1 MSSPTSVSA
10 TWTCR
15 QRPTASGAPYRM
27 RAPRT
32 RLDRRATSKMTQ
44 AAEVLTAT
52 RASETKL
59 VAGVCFAH
67 LVSHYYMLMLA
78 PLFAFIRADF
88 GVTYTE
94 LSLALTAFNVVS
106 AVSQTPVGFFID
118 RTGPRINLIGG
129 LLLGSPAIAI
139 AGAAH
144 SYGVFVAMFA
154 GMGLASPVYH
164 RADYTLLSERVS
176 PRRMTQVFSFHTCS
190 GMIGSAIAPVVLLS
204 MQSAVGWRG
213 AFLCSALLGVVAA
226 LFLALQGEP
235 PVVQASR
242 PKPHSEEAA
251 WSSAGWRL
259 LLSPP
264 ILLNLVFFV
273 VLSMVGGGLN
283 QYLVVG
289 LGALYGTPP
298 ALANTALTGLLTM
311 SAVGVLLGGALAART
326 KRHNLVA
333 CAGLL
338 MTGAASTFIAFG
350 DPGALLLVL
359 IASLS
364 GFTSGMAM
372 PSRDMIVRS
381 VPPPG
386 SFGKVFGFVTTG
398 FHIGG
403 MVAPLIFAQFLDHG
417 YPRGVFLYVAACALV
432 AIATVAFGMSGRR
445 TA

>member
-1 MSSPTSVSA
+1 
-10 TWTCR
+10 
-15 QRPTASGAPYRM
+15 M

-32 RLDRRATSKMTQ
+32 RLDRRATLKMTQ

-129 LLLGSPAIAI
+129 LLLGSAAIAI
-139 AGAAH
+139 AGAAN
-144 SYGVFVAMFA
+144 SYWVFVAMFA
-154 GMGLASPVYH
+154 VMGLANTVYH
-164 RADYTLLSERVS
+164 PADYTLLSERVS

-235 PVVQASR
+235 PVVQASH

-251 WSSAGWRL
+251 GSSAGWRL

-338 MTGAASTFIAFG
+338 MTGAASTFIAFV

-381 VPPPG
+381 VTPPG

-432 AIATVAFGMSGRR
+432 AIGTVAFGMSGRR

>member
-1 MSSPTSVSA
+1 VSGCA
-10 TWTCR
+10 
-15 QRPTASGAPYRM
+15 AAK
-27 RAPRT
+27 A
-32 RLDRRATSKMTQ
+32 KMTQ
-44 AAEVLTAT
+44 AAEAFTVS

-67 LVSHYYMLMLA
+67 LVSHYYMLTLA

-94 LSLALTAFNVVS
+94 LSLALTTFNVVS

-118 RTGPRINLIGG
+118 RTGARINLIGG
-129 LLLGSPAIAI
+129 LLLGSAAIAI
-139 AGAAH
+139 AGAVH
-144 SYGVFVAMFA
+144 SFWVFIAMFA
-154 GMGLASPVYH
+154 LMGLANTVYH
-164 RADYTLLSERVS
+164 PADYTLLSERVS

-190 GMIGSAIAPVVLLS
+190 GMIGSAIAPVSLLF

-226 LFLALQGEP
+226 LVLAVQGEP
-235 PVVQASR
+235 PVVHPAHPSKPRGEEPAS
-242 PKPHSEEAA
+242 
-251 WSSAGWRL
+251 WQL

-264 ILLNLVFFV
+264 ILLNLLFFV

-298 ALANTALTGLLTM
+298 ALANTALTGLLAM
-311 SAVGVLLGGALAART
+311 SAIGVLLGGTLAGRT
-326 KRHNLVA
+326 ARHNLVA
-333 CAGLL
+333 CAGLVV
-338 MTGAASTFIAFG
+338 TGSASTLIALV

-364 GFTSGMAM
+364 GFASGMTM

-381 VPPPG
+381 VTPQG

-445 TA
+445 TRKMS

>member
-1 MSSPTSVSA
+1 MA
-10 TWTCR
+10 
-15 QRPTASGAPYRM
+15 
-27 RAPRT
+27 
-32 RLDRRATSKMTQ
+32 Q
-44 AAEVLTAT
+44 AAELLTPA

-94 LSLALTAFNVVS
+94 LSLALTTFNVVS

-118 RTGPRINLIGG
+118 RTGARINLIGG
-129 LLLGSPAIAI
+129 LLLGSAAIAI
-139 AGAAH
+139 AGAVH
-144 SYGVFVAMFA
+144 SFWVFIAMFA
-154 GMGLASPVYH
+154 VLGLANTVYH
-164 RADYTLLSERVS
+164 PADYTLLSERVS

-190 GMIGSAIAPVVLLS
+190 GMIGSAIAPVSLLF

-226 LFLALQGEP
+226 LVLAVQGEP
-235 PVVQASR
+235 PVVHPAHPSKPRGEEPAS
-242 PKPHSEEAA
+242 
-251 WSSAGWRL
+251 WQL

-264 ILLNLVFFV
+264 ILLNLLFFV

-311 SAVGVLLGGALAART
+311 SAIGVLLGGALAGRT
-326 KRHNLVA
+326 ARHNLVA
-333 CAGLL
+333 CAGLVV
-338 MTGAASTFIAFG
+338 TGSASTLIALV

-364 GFTSGMAM
+364 GFASGMTM

-381 VPPPG
+381 VTPQG

>member
-1 MSSPTSVSA
+1 MA
-10 TWTCR
+10 
-15 QRPTASGAPYRM
+15 
-27 RAPRT
+27 
-32 RLDRRATSKMTQ
+32 Q
-44 AAEVLTAT
+44 AAELLTPART
-52 RASETKL
+52 SETKL

-94 LSLALTAFNVVS
+94 LSLALTTFNVVS

-118 RTGPRINLIGG
+118 RTGARINLIGG
-129 LLLGSPAIAI
+129 LLLGSAAIAI
-139 AGAAH
+139 AGAVH
-144 SYGVFVAMFA
+144 SFWVFIAMFA
-154 GMGLASPVYH
+154 VLGLANTVYH
-164 RADYTLLSERVS
+164 PADYTLLSERVS

-190 GMIGSAIAPVVLLS
+190 GMIGSAIAPVSLLF

-226 LFLALQGEP
+226 LVLAVQGEP
-235 PVVQASR
+235 PVVHPAHPSKPRGEEPAS
-242 PKPHSEEAA
+242 
-251 WSSAGWRL
+251 WQL

-264 ILLNLVFFV
+264 ILLNLLFFV

-298 ALANTALTGLLTM
+298 GLANTALTGLLTM
-311 SAVGVLLGGALAART
+311 SAIGVLLGGVLAGRTAR
-326 KRHNLVA
+326 HSLVA
-333 CAGLL
+333 CTGLL
-338 MTGAASTFIAFG
+338 VTGAASTLIAFV

-364 GFTSGMAM
+364 GFASGMTM

-381 VPPPG
+381 VTPPG

>member
-1 MSSPTSVSA
+1 MRCLNSASS

-15 QRPTASGAPYRM
+15 RRRTASGAPSKTP
-27 RAPRT
+27 APRT
-32 RLDRRATSKMTQ
+32 RPDRPRPRPKRTMAQ
-44 AAEVLTAT
+44 AAELLTPA

-94 LSLALTAFNVVS
+94 LSLALTTFNVVS

-118 RTGPRINLIGG
+118 RTGARINLIDG
-129 LLLGSPAIAI
+129 LLLGSAAIAI
-139 AGAAH
+139 AGAVE
-144 SYGVFVAMFA
+144 SFWVFIAMFA
-154 GMGLASPVYH
+154 VLGLANTVYH
-164 RADYTLLSERVS
+164 PADYTLLSERVS
-176 PRRMTQVFSFHTCS
+176 PRRMTQVFSFHTSS
-190 GMIGSAIAPVVLLS
+190 GMIGSAIAPVSLLL

-226 LFLALQGEP
+226 FVLVVQGEP
-235 PVVQASR
+235 PVVHPAHPSKPRGEEPAS
-242 PKPHSEEAA
+242 
-251 WSSAGWRL
+251 WQL

-264 ILLNLVFFV
+264 ILLNLLFFV

-298 ALANTALTGLLTM
+298 VLANTALTGLLTM
-311 SAVGVLLGGALAART
+311 SAIGVLLGGALAART
-326 KRHNLVA
+326 ARHNLVA
-333 CAGLL
+333 CAGLVV
-338 MTGAASTFIAFG
+338 TGSASTLIALV

-364 GFTSGMAM
+364 GFASGMTM

-381 VPPPG
+381 VTPQG

>member
-1 MSSPTSVSA
+1 MA
-10 TWTCR
+10 
-15 QRPTASGAPYRM
+15 
-27 RAPRT
+27 
-32 RLDRRATSKMTQ
+32 Q
-44 AAEVLTAT
+44 AAELLTPA

-94 LSLALTAFNVVS
+94 LSLALTTFNVVS

-118 RTGPRINLIGG
+118 RTGARINLIGG
-129 LLLGSPAIAI
+129 LLLGSAAIAI
-139 AGAAH
+139 AGAVE
-144 SYGVFVAMFA
+144 SFWVFIAMFA
-154 GMGLASPVYH
+154 VLGLANTVYH
-164 RADYTLLSERVS
+164 PADYTLLSERVS

-190 GMIGSAIAPVVLLS
+190 GMIGSAIAPVSLLF

-226 LFLALQGEP
+226 LVLAVQGEP
-235 PVVQASR
+235 PVVHPAHPSKPRGEEPAS
-242 PKPHSEEAA
+242 
-251 WSSAGWRL
+251 WQL

-264 ILLNLVFFV
+264 ILLNLLFFV

-298 ALANTALTGLLTM
+298 ALANTALTGLLAM
-311 SAVGVLLGGALAART
+311 SAIGVLLGGALAGRT
-326 KRHNLVA
+326 ARHNLVA
-333 CAGLL
+333 CAGLVV
-338 MTGAASTFIAFG
+338 TGSASALIALV

-364 GFTSGMAM
+364 GFASGMTM

-381 VPPPG
+381 VTPQG

>member
-1 MSSPTSVSA
+1 MA
-10 TWTCR
+10 
-15 QRPTASGAPYRM
+15 
-27 RAPRT
+27 
-32 RLDRRATSKMTQ
+32 Q
-44 AAEVLTAT
+44 AAELLTPA

-94 LSLALTAFNVVS
+94 LSLALTTFNVVS

-118 RTGPRINLIGG
+118 RTGARINLIGG
-129 LLLGSPAIAI
+129 LLLGSAAIAI
-139 AGAAH
+139 AGAVH
-144 SYGVFVAMFA
+144 SFWVFIAMFA
-154 GMGLASPVYH
+154 VLGLANTVYH
-164 RADYTLLSERVS
+164 PADYTLLSERVS

-190 GMIGSAIAPVVLLS
+190 GMIGSAIAPVSLLF

-226 LFLALQGEP
+226 LVLAVQGEP
-235 PVVQASR
+235 PVVHPAHPSKPRGEEPAS
-242 PKPHSEEAA
+242 
-251 WSSAGWRL
+251 WQL

-264 ILLNLVFFV
+264 ILLNLLFFV

-298 ALANTALTGLLTM
+298 ALANTALTGLLAM
-311 SAVGVLLGGALAART
+311 SAIGVLLGGALAGRT
-326 KRHNLVA
+326 ARHNLVA
-333 CAGLL
+333 CAGLVV
-338 MTGAASTFIAFG
+338 TGSASTLIALV

-364 GFTSGMAM
+364 GFASGMTM

-381 VPPPG
+381 VTPQG

>member
-1 MSSPTSVSA
+1 MA
-10 TWTCR
+10 
-15 QRPTASGAPYRM
+15 
-27 RAPRT
+27 
-32 RLDRRATSKMTQ
+32 Q
-44 AAEVLTAT
+44 AAELLTPA

-94 LSLALTAFNVVS
+94 LSLALTTFNVVS

-118 RTGPRINLIGG
+118 RTGARINLIGG
-129 LLLGSPAIAI
+129 LLLGSAAIAI
-139 AGAAH
+139 AGAVE
-144 SYGVFVAMFA
+144 SFWVFIAMFA
-154 GMGLASPVYH
+154 VLGLANTVYH
-164 RADYTLLSERVS
+164 PADYTLLSERVS

-190 GMIGSAIAPVVLLS
+190 GMIGSAIAPVSLLF

-226 LFLALQGEP
+226 LVLAVQGEP
-235 PVVQASR
+235 PVVHPAHPSKPRGEEPAS
-242 PKPHSEEAA
+242 
-251 WSSAGWRL
+251 WQL

-264 ILLNLVFFV
+264 ILLNLLFFV

-298 ALANTALTGLLTM
+298 ALANTALTGLLAM
-311 SAVGVLLGGALAART
+311 SAMGVLLGGALAGRT
-326 KRHNLVA
+326 ARHNLVA
-333 CAGLL
+333 CAGLVV
-338 MTGAASTFIAFG
+338 TGSASTLIALV

-364 GFTSGMAM
+364 GFASGMTM

-381 VPPPG
+381 VTPQG

>member
-1 MSSPTSVSA
+1 MA
-10 TWTCR
+10 
-15 QRPTASGAPYRM
+15 
-27 RAPRT
+27 
-32 RLDRRATSKMTQ
+32 Q
-44 AAEVLTAT
+44 AAELLTPA

-94 LSLALTAFNVVS
+94 LSLALTTFNVVS

-118 RTGPRINLIGG
+118 RTGARINLIGG
-129 LLLGSPAIAI
+129 LLLGSAAIAI
-139 AGAAH
+139 AGAVH
-144 SYGVFVAMFA
+144 SFWVFIAMFA
-154 GMGLASPVYH
+154 ILGLANTVYH
-164 RADYTLLSERVS
+164 PADYTLLSERVS

-190 GMIGSAIAPVVLLS
+190 GMIGSAIAPVSLLF

-213 AFLCSALLGVVAA
+213 AFLGSALLGVVAA
-226 LFLALQGEP
+226 LVLAVQGEP
-235 PVVQASR
+235 PVVHSAHPSKPRGEEPAS
-242 PKPHSEEAA
+242 
-251 WSSAGWRL
+251 WQL

-264 ILLNLVFFV
+264 ILLNLLFFV

-311 SAVGVLLGGALAART
+311 SAIGVLLGGALAGRT
-326 KRHNLVA
+326 ARHNLVA
-333 CAGLL
+333 CAGLVV
-338 MTGAASTFIAFG
+338 TGSASTLIALV

-364 GFTSGMAM
+364 GFASGMTM

-381 VPPPG
+381 VTPQG

>member
-1 MSSPTSVSA
+1 M
-10 TWTCR
+10 
-15 QRPTASGAPYRM
+15 
-27 RAPRT
+27 
-32 RLDRRATSKMTQ
+32 
-44 AAEVLTAT
+44 
-52 RASETKL
+52 
-59 VAGVCFAH
+59 CFAH

-94 LSLALTAFNVVS
+94 LSLALTTFNVVS

-118 RTGPRINLIGG
+118 RTGARINLIGG
-129 LLLGSPAIAI
+129 LLLGSAAIAI
-139 AGAAH
+139 AGAVE
-144 SYGVFVAMFA
+144 SFWVFIAMFA
-154 GMGLASPVYH
+154 VLGLANTVYH
-164 RADYTLLSERVS
+164 PADYTLLSERVS

-190 GMIGSAIAPVVLLS
+190 GMIGSAIAPVSLLF

-226 LFLALQGEP
+226 LVLAVQGEP
-235 PVVQASR
+235 PVVHPAHPSKPRGEEPAS
-242 PKPHSEEAA
+242 
-251 WSSAGWRL
+251 WQL

-264 ILLNLVFFV
+264 ILLNLLFFV

-298 ALANTALTGLLTM
+298 ALANTALTGLLAM
-311 SAVGVLLGGALAART
+311 SAMGVLLGGALAGRT
-326 KRHNLVA
+326 ARHNLVA
-333 CAGLL
+333 CAGLVV
-338 MTGAASTFIAFG
+338 TGSASTLIALV

-364 GFTSGMAM
+364 GFASGMTM

-381 VPPPG
+381 VTPQG

>member
-1 MSSPTSVSA
+1 MA
-10 TWTCR
+10 
-15 QRPTASGAPYRM
+15 
-27 RAPRT
+27 
-32 RLDRRATSKMTQ
+32 Q
-44 AAEVLTAT
+44 AAELLTPA

-94 LSLALTAFNVVS
+94 LSLALTTFNVVS

-118 RTGPRINLIGG
+118 RTGARINLIGG
-129 LLLGSPAIAI
+129 LLLGSAAIAI

-144 SYGVFVAMFA
+144 SFWVFLAMFA
-154 GMGLASPVYH
+154 VLGLANTVYH
-164 RADYTLLSERVS
+164 PADYTLLSERVS
-176 PRRMTQVFSFHTCS
+176 PRRMTQVFSFHTCA
-190 GMIGSAIAPVVLLS
+190 GMIGSAIAPVSLLF

-213 AFLCSALLGVVAA
+213 AFVCSALLGVVAA
-226 LFLALQGEP
+226 LVLAVQGEP
-235 PVVQASR
+235 PVVHPAHPS
-242 PKPHSEEAA
+242 KPRGGEAA
-251 WSSAGWRL
+251 SAASDGWQL

-264 ILLNLVFFV
+264 ILLNLLFFV
-273 VLSMVGGGLN
+273 VLSVVGGCLN
-283 QYLVVG
+283 QYLVVA
-289 LGALYGTPP
+289 LG
-298 ALANTALTGLLTM
+298 GLLTM
-311 SAVGVLLGGALAART
+311 SAIGVLLGGALAGRTAR
-326 KRHNLVA
+326 HSLVA
-333 CAGLL
+333 CAGLVV
-338 MTGAASTFIAFG
+338 TGTASTLIALV

-364 GFTSGMAM
+364 GFASGMTM

-381 VPPPG
+381 VTPPG

-417 YPRGVFLYVAACALV
+417 FPRGVFLYVAACALV

>member
-1 MSSPTSVSA
+1 MA
-10 TWTCR
+10 
-15 QRPTASGAPYRM
+15 
-27 RAPRT
+27 
-32 RLDRRATSKMTQ
+32 Q
-44 AAEVLTAT
+44 AAELLTPA

-94 LSLALTAFNVVS
+94 LSLALTTFNVVS

-118 RTGPRINLIGG
+118 RTGARINLIGG
-129 LLLGSPAIAI
+129 LLLGSAAIAI
-139 AGAAH
+139 AGAVH
-144 SYGVFVAMFA
+144 SFWVFIAMFA
-154 GMGLASPVYH
+154 LMGLANTVYH
-164 RADYTLLSERVS
+164 PADYTLLSERVS

-190 GMIGSAIAPVVLLS
+190 GMIGSAIAPVSLLF

-226 LFLALQGEP
+226 LVLAVQGEP
-235 PVVQASR
+235 PVVHPAHPSKPRGEEPAS
-242 PKPHSEEAA
+242 
-251 WSSAGWRL
+251 WQL

-264 ILLNLVFFV
+264 ILLNLLFFV

-298 ALANTALTGLLTM
+298 ALANTALTGLLAM
-311 SAVGVLLGGALAART
+311 SAMGVLLGGALAGRT
-326 KRHNLVA
+326 ARHNLVA
-333 CAGLL
+333 CAGLVV
-338 MTGAASTFIAFG
+338 TGSASTLIALV

-364 GFTSGMAM
+364 GFASGMTM

-381 VPPPG
+381 VTPQG

>member
-1 MSSPTSVSA
+1 MA
-10 TWTCR
+10 
-15 QRPTASGAPYRM
+15 
-27 RAPRT
+27 
-32 RLDRRATSKMTQ
+32 Q
-44 AAEVLTAT
+44 AAELLTPA

-94 LSLALTAFNVVS
+94 LSLALTTFNVVS

-118 RTGPRINLIGG
+118 RTGARINLIGG
-129 LLLGSPAIAI
+129 LLLGSAAIAVP
-139 AGAAH
+139 GAVH
-144 SYGVFVAMFA
+144 SFWVFIAMFA
-154 GMGLASPVYH
+154 VLGLANTVYH
-164 RADYTLLSERVS
+164 PADYTLLSERVS
-176 PRRMTQVFSFHTCS
+176 PRRTTQVFSFHTCS
-190 GMIGSAIAPVVLLS
+190 GMIGSAIAPVSLLF

-226 LFLALQGEP
+226 LVLAVQGEP
-235 PVVQASR
+235 PVVHPAHPSKPRGEEPAS
-242 PKPHSEEAA
+242 
-251 WSSAGWRL
+251 WQL

-264 ILLNLVFFV
+264 ILLNLLFFV

-311 SAVGVLLGGALAART
+311 SAIGVLLGGALAGRT
-326 KRHNLVA
+326 ARHNLVA
-333 CAGLL
+333 CAGLVV
-338 MTGAASTFIAFG
+338 TGSASTLIALV

-364 GFTSGMAM
+364 GFASGMTM

-381 VPPPG
+381 VTPQG

>member
-1 MSSPTSVSA
+1 
-10 TWTCR
+10 
-15 QRPTASGAPYRM
+15 
-27 RAPRT
+27 
-32 RLDRRATSKMTQ
+32 
-44 AAEVLTAT
+44 
-52 RASETKL
+52 
-59 VAGVCFAH
+59 
-67 LVSHYYMLMLA
+67 YYMLMLA

-129 LLLGSPAIAI
+129 LLLGSAAIAI
-139 AGAAH
+139 AGAAN

-154 GMGLASPVYH
+154 VMGLANTVYH
-164 RADYTLLSERVS
+164 PADYTLLSERVP

-226 LFLALQGEP
+226 FFLALQGEP
-235 PVVQASR
+235 PVVQAAH

-251 WSSAGWRL
+251 RAAADGWRL

-311 SAVGVLLGGALAART
+311 SAIGVLLGGALAART
-326 KRHNLVA
+326 KRH
-333 CAGLL
+333 
-338 MTGAASTFIAFG
+338 
-350 DPGALLLVL
+350 
-359 IASLS
+359 
-364 GFTSGMAM
+364 
-372 PSRDMIVRS
+372 
-381 VPPPG
+381 
-386 SFGKVFGFVTTG
+386 
-398 FHIGG
+398 
-403 MVAPLIFAQFLDHG
+403 
-417 YPRGVFLYVAACALV
+417 
-432 AIATVAFGMSGRR
+432 
-445 TA
+445 

>member
-1 MSSPTSVSA
+1 
-10 TWTCR
+10 
-15 QRPTASGAPYRM
+15 
-27 RAPRT
+27 
-32 RLDRRATSKMTQ
+32 MTQ
-44 AAEVLTAT
+44 AAEALPAN

-94 LSLALTAFNVVS
+94 LSLALTTFNVVS

-118 RTGPRINLIGG
+118 RTGARINLIGG
-129 LLLGSPAIAI
+129 LLLGSAAIAI
-139 AGAAH
+139 AGAVH
-144 SYGVFVAMFA
+144 SFWVFIAMFA
-154 GMGLASPVYH
+154 VLGLANTVYH
-164 RADYTLLSERVS
+164 PADYTLLSERVS

-190 GMIGSAIAPVVLLS
+190 GMIGSAIAPVSLLF

-226 LFLALQGEP
+226 LVLAVQGEP
-235 PVVQASR
+235 PVVHPAHPSKPRGEEPAS
-242 PKPHSEEAA
+242 
-251 WSSAGWRL
+251 WQL

-264 ILLNLVFFV
+264 ILLNLLFFV

-311 SAVGVLLGGALAART
+311 SAMGVLLGGALAGRT
-326 KRHNLVA
+326 ARHNLVA
-333 CAGLL
+333 CAGLVV
-338 MTGAASTFIAFG
+338 TGSASTLIALV

-364 GFTSGMAM
+364 GFASGMTM

-381 VPPPG
+381 VTPQG

>member
-1 MSSPTSVSA
+1 
-10 TWTCR
+10 
-15 QRPTASGAPYRM
+15 M

-129 LLLGSPAIAI
+129 LLLGSAAIAI
-139 AGAAH
+139 AGAAN

-154 GMGLASPVYH
+154 VMGLANTVYH
-164 RADYTLLSERVS
+164 PADYTLLSERVS

-235 PVVQASR
+235 PVVQAAH

-251 WSSAGWRL
+251 GASADGWRL

-311 SAVGVLLGGALAART
+311 SAIGVLLGGALAART

-338 MTGAASTFIAFG
+338 VTGAASTFIAFI

-381 VPPPG
+381 VTPPG

-432 AIATVAFGMSGRR
+432 AIGTVAFGMSGRR

>member
-1 MSSPTSVSA
+1 
-10 TWTCR
+10 
-15 QRPTASGAPYRM
+15 
-27 RAPRT
+27 
-32 RLDRRATSKMTQ
+32 MTQ
-44 AAEVLTAT
+44 AAEVLIPS

-67 LVSHYYMLMLA
+67 LVSHYYMLTLA

-94 LSLALTAFNVVS
+94 LSLALTAFNLVS

-118 RTGPRINLIGG
+118 RTGARINLIGG
-129 LLLGSPAIAI
+129 LLLGSAAIAI
-139 AGAAH
+139 AGAVD
-144 SYGVFVAMFA
+144 SFWVFIAMFA
-154 GMGLASPVYH
+154 VLGLANTVYH
-164 RADYTLLSERVS
+164 PADYALLSERVS

-190 GMIGSAIAPVVLLS
+190 GMIGSAIAPVTLLF

-213 AFLCSALLGVVAA
+213 AFLCSALLGVSAA
-226 LFLALQGEP
+226 LFLAVQGEP
-235 PVVQASR
+235 PVVHAAHPS
-242 PKPHSEEAA
+242 KPRGDHTTDAPTD
-251 WSSAGWRL
+251 GWRL

-298 ALANTALTGLLTM
+298 ALANTALTGLLSM
-311 SAVGVLLGGALAART
+311 SAIGVLLGGALAART
-326 KRHNLVA
+326 ARHNLVA

-338 MTGAASTFIAFG
+338 VTGAASTLIAFV

-359 IASLS
+359 VASLS
-364 GFTSGMAM
+364 GLASGTTM

-381 VPPPG
+381 VTPQG

-417 YPRGVFLYVAACALV
+417 HPRAVFLYVALCALV

>member
-1 MSSPTSVSA
+1 MA
-10 TWTCR
+10 
-15 QRPTASGAPYRM
+15 
-27 RAPRT
+27 
-32 RLDRRATSKMTQ
+32 Q
-44 AAEVLTAT
+44 AAELLTPA

-94 LSLALTAFNVVS
+94 LSLALTTFNVVS
-106 AVSQTPVGFFID
+106 AVLQTPVGFFID
-118 RTGPRINLIGG
+118 RTGARINLIGG
-129 LLLGSPAIAI
+129 LLLGSAAIAI
-139 AGAAH
+139 AGAVH
-144 SYGVFVAMFA
+144 SFWVFIAMFA
-154 GMGLASPVYH
+154 LMGLANTVYH
-164 RADYTLLSERVS
+164 PADYTLLSERVS

-190 GMIGSAIAPVVLLS
+190 GMIGSAIAPVSLLF

-226 LFLALQGEP
+226 LVLAVQGEP
-235 PVVQASR
+235 PVVHPAHPSKPRGEEPAS
-242 PKPHSEEAA
+242 
-251 WSSAGWRL
+251 WQL

-264 ILLNLVFFV
+264 ILLNLLFFV

-298 ALANTALTGLLTM
+298 ALANTALTGLLAM
-311 SAVGVLLGGALAART
+311 SAIGVLLGGTLAGRT
-326 KRHNLVA
+326 ARHNLVA
-333 CAGLL
+333 CAGLVV
-338 MTGAASTFIAFG
+338 TGSASTLIALV

-364 GFTSGMAM
+364 GFASGMTM

-381 VPPPG
+381 VTPQG

>member
-1 MSSPTSVSA
+1 MA
-10 TWTCR
+10 
-15 QRPTASGAPYRM
+15 
-27 RAPRT
+27 
-32 RLDRRATSKMTQ
+32 Q
-44 AAEVLTAT
+44 AAELLTPA

-94 LSLALTAFNVVS
+94 LSLALTTFNVVS

-118 RTGPRINLIGG
+118 RTGARINLIGG
-129 LLLGSPAIAI
+129 LLLGSAAIAI
-139 AGAAH
+139 AGAVH
-144 SYGVFVAMFA
+144 SFWVFIAMFA
-154 GMGLASPVYH
+154 LMGLANTVYH
-164 RADYTLLSERVS
+164 PADYTLLSERVS

-190 GMIGSAIAPVVLLS
+190 GMIGSAIAPVSLLF

-226 LFLALQGEP
+226 LVLAVQGEP
-235 PVVQASR
+235 PVVHPAHPSKPRGEEPAS
-242 PKPHSEEAA
+242 
-251 WSSAGWRL
+251 WQL

-264 ILLNLVFFV
+264 ILLNLLFFV

-298 ALANTALTGLLTM
+298 VLANTALTGLLTM
-311 SAVGVLLGGALAART
+311 SAIGVLLGGALAGRT
-326 KRHNLVA
+326 ARHNLVA
-333 CAGLL
+333 CAGLVV
-338 MTGAASTFIAFG
+338 TGSASTLIALV

-364 GFTSGMAM
+364 GFASGMTM

-381 VPPPG
+381 VTPQG

>member
-1 MSSPTSVSA
+1 
-10 TWTCR
+10 
-15 QRPTASGAPYRM
+15 
-27 RAPRT
+27 
-32 RLDRRATSKMTQ
+32 
-44 AAEVLTAT
+44 
-52 RASETKL
+52 
-59 VAGVCFAH
+59 
-67 LVSHYYMLMLA
+67 MLMLA

-129 LLLGSPAIAI
+129 LLLGSAAIAI
-139 AGAAH
+139 AGAAN

-154 GMGLASPVYH
+154 VMGLANTVYH
-164 RADYTLLSERVS
+164 PADYTLLSERVS

-213 AFLCSALLGVVAA
+213 AFLYSALLGVVAA

-235 PVVQASR
+235 PVVQAAH

-251 WSSAGWRL
+251 SADGWRL

-311 SAVGVLLGGALAART
+311 SAIGVLLGGALAART

-338 MTGAASTFIAFG
+338 VTGAASTFIAFI

-381 VPPPG
+381 VTPPG

-432 AIATVAFGMSGRR
+432 AIGTVAFGMSGRR